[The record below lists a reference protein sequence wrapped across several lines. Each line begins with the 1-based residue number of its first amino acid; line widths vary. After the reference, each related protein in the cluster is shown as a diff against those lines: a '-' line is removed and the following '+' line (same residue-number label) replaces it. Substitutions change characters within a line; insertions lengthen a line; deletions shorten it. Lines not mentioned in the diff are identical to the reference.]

1 VLSQSRGVRRD
12 SFGFNPSRP
21 PRRRRLALAGLLA
34 AMVVPTALVV
44 WVRSSRADSSATA
57 SLTAPSTQ
65 PAAQAELHAGWV
77 ALQAGHAQDAI
88 EHFKAVINDPS
99 ADSATVAAAREEL
112 AAAQAALAGQA
123 QQPSSSAPA
132 TSDQQTALYD
142 QAVEDMHAGRYD
154 AAKQKLT
161 QLAGTDFQAPL
172 FHRSPQELLQEIDAR
187 GAQPVV
193 LADDTATTAPATEPG
208 AAGEAPTTE
217 PVAATPTATPAAAP
231 AVTESAAPAA
241 PTSLDRLQAEA
252 ANAKLAAE
260 QRQYRARGLVDMARQ
275 AYAQGDKA
283 AALEDY
289 SQAADLDPTNTDAQ
303 TGKAQLLVETG
314 RVAPTPA
321 AGQFRSQIQVEI
333 QDIQFRFSTAVRDA
347 RAAIAADD
355 FATAQRRLEDAR
367 VARSVDPGVFPEDQL
382 REMDSTI
389 ADVDQQLKDEKLA
402 YEQKT
407 AQAAQSQIEATE
419 KVRAEQQ
426 REQRDRTVENLIHL
440 SQQDIDAKNYAAAL
454 GVLDQIL
461 TLDAKNEYALGVRQF
476 VQNEA
481 IIQEQRKYRELYDL
495 EYSKQL
501 NRGEEEMIPYDD
513 IIRYPSNWPD
523 ISEQRDQEVQYE
535 RGLSRED
542 EATQAL
548 LDKVMPEANFEGT
561 TFTEAIDFFRDA
573 TGANIFVNTRALD
586 AAGVD
591 RATPISLK
599 FHNVKFSKALDTILA
614 MVGGQTKLAYDIDEG
629 VITISTA
636 DQLNQNVVQEVYD
649 IRDLLVSVPNFQL
662 SDVTSLASSISSGG
676 GGQTVGGGSGASSSS
691 SSNNNLSG
699 AFGGGGA
706 SATQNNDTML
716 MDAVVKLIT
725 DNVASDTWKTNG
737 GTVGAISDLMGSG
750 QIVVTQT
757 PDNQRKVLDLLD
769 KIREKRQIMV
779 TVEARF
785 LTISRDFIEDVGLN
799 LDATFN
805 TNQGPNSV
813 FSTVPVHIL
822 DNNFTS
828 GIQTG
833 VPNSI
838 GTAATPATL
847 AFTYLDDFQVN
858 FMISA
863 VEASKTSSL
872 VNAPRVTLFDGGT
885 AVLFVGTSFDY
896 VSNLV
901 PTVGAGGSVGYTAT
915 ITPGTTGVS
924 LFVKA
929 TVSADRKYVTLQLQP
944 ILTGEPVFTPFSIT
958 TATAPVVTGSG
969 TVTSSAVTETIQLI
983 SQSVTSVE
991 TVVSV
996 PDGGTLLMGGQTIAG
1011 ETTAEQG
1018 VPVLSKIPF
1027 LKRLF
1032 TNQAMAKDEQVILIL
1047 VKPTILLQREQEDK
1061 AFPLLSDKPVGG

>member
-1 VLSQSRGVRRD
+1 VSSQSSGERRER
-12 SFGFNPSRP
+12 FNSNVCRP
-21 PRRRRLALAGLLA
+21 PRRKKLALAGLLA
-34 AMVVPTALVV
+34 VLVVPMALVV
-44 WVRSSRADSSATA
+44 WVRSSKADPSPAANAA
-57 SLTAPSTQ
+57 SPATQ
-65 PAAQAELHAGWV
+65 PAAEAELHAGWL
-77 ALQAGHAQDAI
+77 ALQAGHAQEAI
-88 EHFKAVINDPS
+88 EHFKAVINDQS
-99 ADSATVAAAREEL
+99 ADEATVSAAREEL
-112 AAAQAALAGQA
+112 ATAQAALAGQV
-123 QQPSSSAPA
+123 QQSNAAPA
-132 TSDQQTALYD
+132 SADQQTALYD
-142 QAVEDMHAGRYD
+142 QAVEDMRAGRND
-154 AAKQKLT
+154 AAKQILT
-161 QLAGTDFQAPL
+161 QLAASGYQQPL
-172 FHRSPQELLQEIDAR
+172 FHRSPQELLQEMDAR
-187 GAQPVV
+187 SAQPVV
-193 LADDTATTAPATEPG
+193 LADDAATTVPSTEPG
-208 AAGEAPTTE
+208 ATDAGMTPTTE
-217 PVAATPTATPAAAP
+217 PVAVTPATEP
-231 AVTESAAPAA
+231 AVTESAAPAG
-241 PTSLDRLQAEA
+241 PTPLDRLQAEA

-260 QRQYRARGLVDMARQ
+260 QRQYRARGLVDAARQ
-275 AYAQGDKA
+275 AYAQGDTA
-283 AALEDY
+283 TALQDY
-289 SQAADLDPTNTDAQ
+289 SQAADLDPSNADAQ
-303 TGKAQLLVETG
+303 SGKAQLLIETG

-321 AGQFRSQIQVEI
+321 AGQFRNQIQVEI
-333 QDIQFRFSTAVRDA
+333 QDIQFRFGTAIRDA
-347 RAAIAADD
+347 RAAIASDD

-367 VARSVDPGVFPEDQL
+367 VARSIDPGVFPEAQL

-389 ADVDQQLKDEKLA
+389 AQVDQQLKDEKLA

-407 AQAAQSQIEATE
+407 AQAAQTQIEETE
-419 KVRAEQQ
+419 RVRAEQQ

-440 SQQDIDAKNYAAAL
+440 SEQDIDAKNYGAAL

-461 TLDAKNEYALGVRQF
+461 VLDPKNEYALGVRQF

-481 IIQEQRKYRELYDL
+481 IIQEQRKYRETYDL

-523 ISEQRDQEVQYE
+523 ISDQRDQEVQYE

-542 EATQAL
+542 QATQAL

-662 SDVTSLASSISSGG
+662 SDVTNLASSISGGGGGTSVGGSGG
-676 GGQTVGGGSGASSSS
+676 GGGGSLGSSSSGSAFGGSGGS
-691 SSNNNLSG
+691 
-699 AFGGGGA
+699 
-706 SATQNNDTML
+706 TQNMTSNQML
-716 MDAVVKLIT
+716 MDQVVKLIT
-725 DNVASDTWKTNG
+725 DNVSSDTWKTNG
-737 GTVGAISDLMGSG
+737 GTVGSISELVGSG

-757 PDNQRKVLDLLD
+757 PENERKVLDLLD
-769 KIREKRQIMV
+769 KIREKREIMV

-785 LTISRDFIEDVGLN
+785 LTVSRDFIEDVGLN

-805 TNQGPNSV
+805 TNQSSNSV

-838 GTAATPATL
+838 GTAANPSTL

-924 LFVKA
+924 LFVRA

-944 ILTGEPVFTPFSIT
+944 TLTGEPVFTPFSIT
-958 TATAPVVTGSG
+958 TATAPVASGFGS
-969 TVTSSAVTETIQLI
+969 VTSSAVTETIQLI

-991 TVVSV
+991 TLVSV

-1047 VKPTILLQREQEDK
+1047 VKPTILIQREQEDK